1 MSKNPKLGCESQD
14 VRTEFFDARG
24 WGGFPNPLWSRK
36 SLCDPIENHK
46 ATCWG
51 AWMLGA
57 GRLAN
62 LGKIYFWAFNLCLRR
77 CFSTSYVPHL
87 AVAGKLD
94 KGNRNWANSSER
106 GVEKFLVCWFAWPWI
121 LGCFV
126 TSSLGICVIYWRLAE
141 NQWQVYHG
149 ASCGAGWACIPLRAN
164 TVKHSTLVDFQGL
177 LCVQTL
183 RTPACFWDST
193 LKTRAMTQGSLW
205 ARRQW
210 LSFPSA
216 AMSSPNLVQQ
226 LDASFYC
233 ASWSSHLSSSV
244 KTNALESANRCQS
257 GNIYYGVCSG
267 LTRKMTSASNS
278 QPMIIPGFED
288 AIFQRMLIIQD

>member
-62 LGKIYFWAFNLCLRR
+62 SGKIYFWAFNLCLRR

-94 KGNRNWANSSER
+94 KGNRNWANGSER
-106 GVEKFLVCWFAWPWI
+106 GVEKFFVCWFVWPWI

-149 ASCGAGWACIPLRAN
+149 ASCSAGWACIPLRAN

-226 LDASFYC
+226 LDTSFIVHPGPVICLVQLKQMHLNLQTDVSLEIFITGFVLVWPGRYPLPQTLNQ
-233 ASWSSHLSSSV
+233 WSSL
-244 KTNALESANRCQS
+244 
-257 GNIYYGVCSG
+257 G
-267 LTRKMTSASNS
+267 LRTLCFR
-278 QPMIIPGFED
+278 EC
-288 AIFQRMLIIQD
+288 

>member
-14 VRTEFFDARG
+14 VRTEFSDARG

-62 LGKIYFWAFNLCLRR
+62 SGKIYFWAFNLCLRR

-94 KGNRNWANSSER
+94 KGNRNWANGSER

-149 ASCGAGWACIPLRAN
+149 ASCSAGWACIPLRAN

-226 LDASFYC
+226 LDASFIVHPGPVIC
-233 ASWSSHLSSSV
+233 LVQLKQMHLNLQTDVS
-244 KTNALESANRCQS
+244 LEIFIT
-257 GNIYYGVCSG
+257 GFV
-267 LTRKMTSASNS
+267 LVW
-278 QPMIIPGFED
+278 PG
-288 AIFQRMLIIQD
+288 R